1 MNIVRT
7 TNITVNNNGFMPMGG
22 MLGGPTIGFNGG
34 MLGPSV
40 FGCGFGFGGMM
51 PPNNDVAAG
60 MCTGMAA
67 GWLFREH

>member
-34 MLGPSV
+34 MLGPS
-40 FGCGFGFGGMM
+40 
-51 PPNNDVAAG
+51 DS
-60 MCTGMAA
+60 
-67 GWLFREH
+67 EE